1 MGAIKEQYPPDA
13 LRERRV
19 RRAAEL
25 AAHRFEVAVGVR
37 EHANFHELVRDERS
51 IERLYDAGCHTA
63 GTHLHH
69 RLFVVGEGAEVPA
82 LTAIELGEPHIER
95 LVLTLGADNGEGFPV
110 LHILYGVVGEGM
122 GHATR
127 SHVVLEHLARA
138 GHEVRVVVSGR
149 AHGFLLKRLGEF
161 PNVTIEEIHG
171 LTLSY
176 FGNELDRTQS
186 VYQNLKKAPKAI
198 KKNIEVYR
206 RVAESG
212 FLPELVI
219 SDFESWAALYATR
232 HGVPVISI
240 DNMQIINR
248 CQHDQEL
255 VRAKGFDF
263 ELVRLAVKMKVPKA
277 YHYLVT
283 SFFFPPV
290 RKKYTSLLPPIL
302 RPEIVN
308 LVAEPQ
314 SHVLVYQTQTTNQA
328 LVPTLKRLPWRFRVY
343 GLGRE
348 GSDGNVTLCP
358 FSEQRFV
365 EDLRTARAVVCG
377 GGFSLLAEAVSLGIP
392 TLSIP
397 VVGQFEQELNARYLD
412 ALGYGA
418 WARRFEAGA
427 IAGFLERAEDYRAAL
442 GGGLPRGN
450 AMLTEAL
457 DELLARVARGEKR
470 PVVLECATMGKWVG
484 ET

>member
-1 MGAIKEQYPPDA
+1 
-13 LRERRV
+13 
-19 RRAAEL
+19 
-25 AAHRFEVAVGVR
+25 
-37 EHANFHELVRDERS
+37 
-51 IERLYDAGCHTA
+51 
-63 GTHLHH
+63 
-69 RLFVVGEGAEVPA
+69 
-82 LTAIELGEPHIER
+82 LTPWP
-95 LVLTLGADNGEGFPV
+95 DNGEG
-110 LHILYGVVGEGM
+110 LLLLRILYGVVGEGM

-138 GHEVRVVVSGR
+138 GHEIRIVVSGR
-149 AHGFLLKRLGEF
+149 AHGFLVKRLAGF

-171 LTLSY
+171 LSLSY

-186 VYQNLKKAPKAI
+186 IYQNLKTAPKAI
-198 KKNIEVYR
+198 KKNVEVYG

-212 FLPELVI
+212 FEPDLVI

-248 CQHDQEL
+248 CRHDKEL
-255 VRAKGFDF
+255 VKAKGFDF
-263 ELVRLAVKMKVPKA
+263 ELARLAVKMKVPKA

-283 SFFFPPV
+283 SFFFPTV
-290 RKKYTSLLPPIL
+290 RKKYTALVPPIL
-302 RPEIVN
+302 RPEIVD
-308 LVAEPQ
+308 LTWEPQ
-314 SHVLVYQTQTTNQA
+314 AHVLVYQTQTTNQA

-397 VVGQFEQELNARYLD
+397 VIGQFEQELNARYLD

-418 WARRFEAGA
+418 WSRRFESGP
-427 IAGFLERAEDYRAAL
+427 IASFLERSDEYREKL

-450 AMLTEAL
+450 GMLMKCV
-457 DELLARVARGEKR
+457 DELLMRVARGEKR
-470 PVVLECATMGKWVG
+470 PVALESPAMGKWTG
-484 ET
+484 ED